1 MIRTQVQLTDV
12 QARLLRRAAAE
23 RGVSMAAL
31 IRELIDAGLT
41 APASAR
47 AARARGPVGR
57 FASGENAVS
66 RDHDREL
73 ERAFTT

>member
-1 MIRTQVQLTDV
+1 MIRTQVQLTDA
-12 QARLLRRAAAE
+12 QARILRRAAAE

-41 APASAR
+41 APAAGRS
-47 AARARGPVGR
+47 ARARGPVGR
-57 FASGENAVS
+57 FASGKNAVS

-73 ERAFTT
+73 ERAFTA